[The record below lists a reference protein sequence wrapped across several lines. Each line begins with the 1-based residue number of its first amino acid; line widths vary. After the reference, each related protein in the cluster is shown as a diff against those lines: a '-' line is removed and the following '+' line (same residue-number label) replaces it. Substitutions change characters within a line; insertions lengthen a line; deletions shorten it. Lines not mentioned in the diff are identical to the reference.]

1 MSSTRSSFPVHDVNA
16 KTYGVTVPVLRSDD
30 SERTAQLLGTVHTRR
45 GRWNPFLPDND
56 MRPSEHGFSAT
67 VSLSGRGGRHGD
79 GIYSLRFGVD
89 HDLRKSWKFDL
100 STLDTAGKPTLV
112 SGHDATRAHN
122 LMFRVRESGEYR
134 VDFDPVRRTYS
145 IDPAPEYLTAIES
158 VQLNGFV
165 WDEESDFEKFDETR
179 PGHRMRWDGTSWV
192 TTVPLLRDGGISFR
206 KDGVYQFLFSINQNE
221 DWGFGA
227 DNEREGGLAGGTG
240 FGSSG
245 GRSVHSAITIRV
257 LENGNYTFRLY
268 PEDFRFSVSAEEG
281 KQPPQRLNG
290 IRSMQLLGS
299 FYERQIFDPRDP
311 ITEMQRTCDGW
322 EKTVDVDAGVHVL
335 NFALSNE
342 LFLDTMALGAW
353 LADDGSGVLR
363 GRAWHGKPN
372 EPNVLLRV
380 HEPTRVTVRYELAT
394 DEFSI
399 ESSVPSALEPIW
411 KIETLE
417 LIGDMTGWE
426 PNIMRRDGSFFTI
439 DVALEA
445 GTTYGY
451 KYRANGL
458 PWLWT
463 FADYELDGYGKDL
476 LTRNRDPL
484 ARDWQALREFG
495 HLTTHGNPAAMT
507 FTPEDTGVH
516 RFFVDL
522 ETGLYGAL
530 PPRTIRLDRN
540 CSSE

>member
-1 MSSTRSSFPVHDVNA
+1 MSSARFSFTARDVDAN
-16 KTYGVTVPVLRSDD
+16 THGVAVPVLRCSE

-56 MRPSEHGFSAT
+56 MKRTEQGFSAT
-67 VSLSGRGGRHGD
+67 VTLSERGGRHCD
-79 GIYSLRFGVD
+79 GVYALRFSLD

-100 STLDTAGKPTLV
+100 SALDSTGKPTLV
-112 SGHDATRAHN
+112 SGNDATRAHN

-134 VDFDPVRRTYS
+134 VDFDPVGRTYS
-145 IDPAPEYLTAIES
+145 IAPEPDYLSVIDS

-165 WDEESDFEKFDETR
+165 WDAESDFEKFDERR
-179 PGHRMRWDGTSWV
+179 PSHQMDRKGTSWV
-192 TTVPLLRDGGISFR
+192 LTIPLLRDGGISFR
-206 KDGVYQFLFSINQNE
+206 KDGIYQFLFSVNQNE
-221 DWGFGA
+221 DWGFGG
-227 DNEREGGLAGGTG
+227 DNERPRGLAGGTG

-245 GRSVHSAITIRV
+245 GRSTQSAITIQV
-257 LENGNYTFRLY
+257 FDSGDYTFQLE
-268 PEDFRFSVSAEEG
+268 PEDFRFSVSAENG
-281 KQPPQRLNG
+281 KRPPRLLNG

-299 FYERQIFDPRDP
+299 FYGSQIFDPLDP
-311 ITEMQRTCDGW
+311 STQMREASPGVW
-322 EKTVDVDAGVHVL
+322 EKTLEVAAGVHVL

-353 LADDGSGVLR
+353 MVDSERGVLR

-380 HEPTRVTVRYELAT
+380 HESTRITVRYDLAS
-394 DEFSI
+394 DEFTLEPSI
-399 ESSVPSALEPIW
+399 PFALEPIW

-426 PNIMRRDGSFFTI
+426 PDVMQRHGSSFVK
-439 DVALEA
+439 DVKLEA
-445 GTTYGY
+445 QRTYGY

-463 FADYELDGYGKDL
+463 FADYELDGYGRDL
-476 LTRNRDPL
+476 LTRNEDPHT
-484 ARDWQALREFG
+484 RDWAALREFG

-507 FTPEDTGVH
+507 FTPAETGIH

-522 ETGLYGAL
+522 ETGLYGVS
-530 PPRTIRLDRN
+530 PP
-540 CSSE
+540 